1 MSATTSVATALR
13 PRHEPSSKPDASSK
27 DDRNRAALEKLLRDR
42 LRKFMSLLPK
52 VLAQDRN
59 SVEAVHDL
67 RVWSRRLQ
75 QVVATLSTSPFPPKA
90 RTIIRALRRARR
102 ALGKW
107 RDCDVMIDLLERKVR
122 RVRNPEEREAYSMI
136 RDLAL
141 RKRDRAMRRACRK
154 LAHRNLFT
162 LAHRAHKFLQ
172 DLAQADLAQG
182 ARAQPDRAQ
191 GNVAQGEAQDNG
203 QDAVSVMVS
212 AAAAR
217 YAIWREA
224 LSRACDGLEPVEVHA
239 FRIRTKQLRY
249 RIELARDLGDRNAE
263 AALAFLKSLQDVLG
277 DWHDNVELLRLT
289 AEALANSEFLL
300 QHAKLVALLLRK
312 SDRERAVQ
320 SNRVRRLLADTNQN
334 IQGSA
339 LDAWIT
345 RHRREMPADE
355 QAEVAKPAEE
365 PVAPRES
372 GSASN
377 GFALSE
383 EGSSNG
389 ALIAVEAA
397 EPVEATPL
405 LAATPIEDFV
415 KVINDLPR

>member
-1 MSATTSVATALR
+1 MSATTFVATVRR
-13 PRHEPSSKPDASSK
+13 PRHGASSKPDASSE
-27 DDRNRAALEKLLRDR
+27 DDRNRAALEKLLHDR

-75 QVVATLSTSPFPPKA
+75 QVVATLSTSPFPPKT
-90 RTIIRALRRARR
+90 RTIIRVLRRARR

-107 RDCDVMIDLLERKVR
+107 RDCDVMIDLFERKVR

-162 LAHRAHKFLQ
+162 LAHRAQKFLQ
-172 DLAQADLAQG
+172 DLAQVDLAQANRTEGDLAEGDLAQG
-182 ARAQPDRAQ
+182 
-191 GNVAQGEAQDNG
+191 GAQDSWQN
-203 QDAVSVMVS
+203 AASVMAS
-212 AAAAR
+212 AVAER
-217 YAIWREA
+217 YAVWREA
-224 LSRACDGLEPVEVHA
+224 LSHACDGFDPVEVHA

-249 RIELARDLGDRNAE
+249 RIELARDLGDRGAE
-263 AALAFLKSLQDVLG
+263 AALAVLKSLQDVLG

-289 AEALANSEFLL
+289 AEALANPEFLL
-300 QHAKLVALLLRK
+300 QHTKLVALLLRK

-355 QAEVAKPAEE
+355 QAEVAKPAKE

>member
-1 MSATTSVATALR
+1 V
-13 PRHEPSSKPDASSK
+13 SSK

-75 QVVATLSTSPFPPKA
+75 QVVATLSTSPFPPKT
-90 RTIIRALRRARR
+90 RTIIRVLRRARR

-162 LAHRAHKFLQ
+162 LAHRAQKFLQ
-172 DLAQADLAQG
+172 DLAQVDLAQADLAQG
-182 ARAQPDRAQ
+182 DRAQPHRAQ
-191 GNVAQGEAQDNG
+191 GNIVQRAAQDNG

-212 AAAAR
+212 AAAAG
-217 YAIWREA
+217 YAVWREA
-224 LSRACDGLEPVEVHA
+224 LSRACNGLEPVEVHA

-263 AALAFLKSLQDVLG
+263 AALVFLKSLQDVLG
-277 DWHDNVELLRLT
+277 DWHDNVELVRLT
-289 AEALANSEFLL
+289 AEALANPEFLL
-300 QHAKLVALLLRK
+300 QHTKLVALLLRK

-320 SNRVRRLLADTNQN
+320 SNRVRHLLADTNHN

-345 RHRREMPADE
+345 RNRQELPADE
-355 QAEVAKPAEE
+355 PAEVAKPAEE

-372 GSASN
+372 GSASH